1 MEMNVILLVAMGI
14 LTGVLVAGLF
24 QTVTVVVKHRRVKQ

>member
-1 MEMNVILLVAMGI
+1 MGMSLIFLVAMGI

-24 QTVTVVVKHRRVKQ
+24 QTVTVVVSGRRTNR

>member
-1 MEMNVILLVAMGI
+1 MELHVILLVAMGV

-24 QTVTVVVKHRRVKQ
+24 QTTTVMVKRRGVKR

>member
-1 MEMNVILLVAMGI
+1 MDMNVILLVAMGI

-24 QTVTVVVKHRRVKQ
+24 QTVTVVVKRRGTKQ

>member
-1 MEMNVILLVAMGI
+1 MGI

-24 QTVTVVVKHRRVKQ
+24 ETATVVVKRRGVKQ

>member
-1 MEMNVILLVAMGI
+1 MDMNVILLVAMGI

-24 QTVTVVVKHRRVKQ
+24 QTATVVVKRRGVKQ

>member
-1 MEMNVILLVAMGI
+1 MELHVILLVAMGA

-24 QTVTVVVKHRRVKQ
+24 QTATVVVKRRGVKR

>member
-1 MEMNVILLVAMGI
+1 MEMNVILLVAVGI

-24 QTVTVVVKHRRVKQ
+24 QTGTVVVKHREVKQ

>member
-14 LTGVLVAGLF
+14 LTGVSVAGLF
-24 QTVTVVVKHRRVKQ
+24 QTVTVVVKYRRVKQ

>member
-14 LTGVLVAGLF
+14 LTGVLVTGLF
-24 QTVTVVVKHRRVKQ
+24 QAANVVVKRRGVKP

>member
-1 MEMNVILLVAMGI
+1 MDMNVILLAAMGI

-24 QTVTVVVKHRRVKQ
+24 QAVTVVVKRRGTKQ

>member
-1 MEMNVILLVAMGI
+1 MDMSFSFLVAMGI

-24 QTVTVVVKHRRVKQ
+24 QTVTVVVSGRRTNR